1 MYISLY
7 IVLVFSC
14 IMRSLTQ
21 ECHSYFCRCLGTT
34 VNLGVSWGSETVTD
48 YGMIRVVNS
57 VSLRV
62 PHLLLF
68 LACGQ

>member
-1 MYISLY
+1 VYISLF

-21 ECHSYFCRCLGTT
+21 ESHSYFFLCLGAT

-48 YGMIRVVNS
+48 YGMIKVANR

-62 PHLLLF
+62 LHLLLF